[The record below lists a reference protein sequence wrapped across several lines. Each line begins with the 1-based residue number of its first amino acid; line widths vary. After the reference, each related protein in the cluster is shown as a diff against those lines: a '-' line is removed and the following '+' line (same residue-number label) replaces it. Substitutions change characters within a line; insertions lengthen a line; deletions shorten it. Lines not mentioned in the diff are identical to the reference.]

1 MNFPIFH
8 KYFSVNTLIYIA
20 ITELGLFLPIILF
33 FILPYNSSL
42 IIILFWL
49 GILSIVL
56 LYPIHCFL
64 VPFCILLIPIEFY
77 LRKTGRIMKTNLVN
91 IPVKFQ
97 KYIYIITAL
106 IYITITI
113 VGIIVGQP
121 MTEEELRYD

>member
-1 MNFPIFH
+1 MNFPIFN
-8 KYFSVNTLIYIA
+8 KYFSVNLAIYLAINELILLIPITLFCIIVTNTFLLMLCLLCIDCIYI
-20 ITELGLFLPIILF
+20 IHLFII
-33 FILPYNSSL
+33 
-42 IIILFWL
+42 
-49 GILSIVL
+49 
-56 LYPIHCFL
+56 
-64 VPFCILLIPIEFY
+64 PFCILLTPIEFY
-77 LRKTGRIMKTNLVN
+77 LRKTGRIIKTNVVN

>member
-1 MNFPIFH
+1 MKIKIFH

-20 ITELGLFLPIILF
+20 IIELMLFVPILLF
-33 FILPYNSSL
+33 HIVQSSVL
-42 IIILFWL
+42 SSILFWL
-49 GILSIVL
+49 GLISIVL
-56 LYPIHCFL
+56 LFPIHCYI
-64 VPFCILLIPIEFY
+64 VPFCILLIPLEFY

>member
-1 MNFPIFH
+1 MKIKIFH

-20 ITELGLFLPIILF
+20 IIELVLFSPIILF
-33 FILPYNSSL
+33 YILPYNSLL

-49 GILSIVL
+49 GLISIVL
-56 LYPIHCFL
+56 LFPIHCYI
-64 VPFCILLIPIEFY
+64 VPFCILLIPLEFY
-77 LRKTGRIMKTNLVN
+77 LRKTGRIMKTNIVN
-91 IPVKFQ
+91 IPAKFQ
-97 KYIYIITAL
+97 KYIYIIAAL